1 VYRPADAAEQAY
13 KLQEMTEEE
22 QLSFVPHPLRSVLQI
37 KEGETVYDACWYPH
51 MNSQRTLPSP
61 ANHRQPTA
69 ATQGL
74 TSLLLLQSPARA
86 AS

>member
-1 VYRPADAAEQAY
+1 
-13 KLQEMTEEE
+13 MTEEE

-61 ANHRQPTA
+61 ADHQQPTRSVSSS
-69 ATQGL
+69 ATQLHHTSSQAL

-86 AS
+86 AF

>member
-1 VYRPADAAEQAY
+1 
-13 KLQEMTEEE
+13 MTEEE

-61 ANHRQPTA
+61 ANHLQPTRSA
-69 ATQGL
+69 SASFSATQSC
-74 TSLLLLQSPARA
+74 TTPAA
-86 AS
+86 KS